1 MIISTYDTFQIEQLH
16 SLHKKY
22 AKTFPVHG
30 KRKEAFNLCFIL
42 FHVNLIV
49 HRSTYERVYVLR
61 I

>member
-30 KRKEAFNLCFIL
+30 KRKEAFISIHLTVF
-42 FHVNLIV
+42 VNSWVAINNA
-49 HRSTYERVYVLR
+49 
-61 I
+61 